1 MGIQIL
7 NKQFDYSLEPHRA
20 ILFEDVKSNYAS
32 IECIERGLNPLT
44 TSLCVMSR
52 ADNSNGLI
60 LAASPTFKKVFG
72 MSNVSHSKELPFLVH
87 NRKFN
92 YHLWHKKHT
101 DIFGQTVE
109 PDPKYIA
116 EVERWARQTYIVPPQ
131 MLLYIQ
137 KNLEVI
143 NILREITSIDEIH
156 AYSIDESCLDV
167 TESLDFFF
175 PEITNKYE
183 QMDKLAQMLQRK
195 IYHQTGL
202 YVTIGMGDN
211 PLLAKL
217 AMDNYA
223 KHNSNMRAL
232 IRYEDVPSK
241 VWSISDMTDFWG
253 INVRTEARL
262 NKLGIHS
269 IKELAHADPDMLKL
283 ELGVIGLQQ
292 FFHANGIDET
302 RLTDKYKRKSVSFS
316 NSQTLPRDY
325 TRKSEIGLIINEMA
339 EQVAVRLRKSKKKA
353 TNFSLFVGFS
363 MADYKKSLSVSR
375 KIEPTSSTK
384 DLQEIATRLFNEKY
398 DEGAVRR
405 IGVSANNLID
415 EPYQLISLF
424 DSDEENEETIKQKK
438 DEAVQEALDS
448 IRQKYHFVS
457 VQKATVLKKGSR
469 AVARSK
475 MVGGH
480 SAGGLEGLN

>member
-232 IRYEDVPSK
+232 IR
-241 VWSISDMTDFWG
+241 
-253 INVRTEARL
+253 
-262 NKLGIHS
+262 
-269 IKELAHADPDMLKL
+269 
-283 ELGVIGLQQ
+283 
-292 FFHANGIDET
+292 
-302 RLTDKYKRKSVSFS
+302 
-316 NSQTLPRDY
+316 
-325 TRKSEIGLIINEMA
+325 
-339 EQVAVRLRKSKKKA
+339 
-353 TNFSLFVGFS
+353 
-363 MADYKKSLSVSR
+363 
-375 KIEPTSSTK
+375 
-384 DLQEIATRLFNEKY
+384 
-398 DEGAVRR
+398 
-405 IGVSANNLID
+405 
-415 EPYQLISLF
+415 
-424 DSDEENEETIKQKK
+424 
-438 DEAVQEALDS
+438 
-448 IRQKYHFVS
+448 
-457 VQKATVLKKGSR
+457 
-469 AVARSK
+469 
-475 MVGGH
+475 
-480 SAGGLEGLN
+480 